1 MSRTASRAVT
11 AGAYLL
17 LLAGWWALALA
28 NDHPGTLW
36 PAPPEVAQQIW
47 SDRAAL
53 ADNAAAT
60 LQEAALGFL
69 FGLLLAI
76 AIALVADRFRTL
88 GEGLQQIALGLYSL
102 PLIALAPVLVIW
114 SGTGMTTKVVIAALA
129 SFFPILINLSQA
141 LRQTDPRALELMEIA
156 GANGWQRF
164 ARLKLPYALP
174 PLFAAFTVAAPAA
187 IVGAMLAEWVG
198 AERGLGLMIL
208 FSMTSYDVPVLWA
221 SLIVASA
228 LSLLSYAL
236 FAISGRRLFGWHPS
250 VHAVRGDL
258 G

>member
-1 MSRTASRAVT
+1 MSRASSRLVA
-11 AGAYLL
+11 AGAYAL

-36 PAPPEVAQQIW
+36 PAPPDVAEQIW
-47 SDRAAL
+47 TDRAAL
-53 ADNAAAT
+53 AENAAAT
-60 LQEAALGFL
+60 LHEAALGFL
-69 FGLLLAI
+69 FGLLLAV
-76 AIALVADRFRTL
+76 AIALVADRFRML
-88 GEGLQQIALGLYSL
+88 GEGLQQIALGVYSL

-114 SGTGMTTKVVIAALA
+114 FGTGITTKVVIAALA

-141 LRQTDPRALELMEIA
+141 LRQTDPRTLELMETA
-156 GANGWQRF
+156 GASGWQRF
-164 ARLKLPYALP
+164 TRLKLPYALP

-198 AERGLGLMIL
+198 AEKGLGLMIL

-228 LSLLSYAL
+228 LSLLSYGL
-236 FAISGRRLFGWHPS
+236 FSFSGRRLFGWHPS
-250 VHAVRGDL
+250 VHPVRAESR
-258 G
+258 